1 MQSYLKYL
9 AEQYER
15 KQKQHENQYFYD
27 PAGNAAMARQD
38 RDPASDPEQEAW
50 VAGQR

>member
-1 MQSYLKYL
+1 MKINIFMIL
-9 AEQYER
+9 
-15 KQKQHENQYFYD
+15 
-27 PAGNAAMARQD
+27 PGNAAMALQD